1 MKHEELEK
9 YCKLIH
15 HISGKEIVE
24 KEEVSNNVVSD
35 YYSKSAFFYK
45 KFHSKEGAMHLP
57 ISFSNKDSHT
67 SKLLYQAD
75 SIHNTIQEHGFSKV
89 LELGCGMGFNST
101 YLAEKNPN
109 VKFTGVDLTPNNIKE
124 AQNNAKELSNITFR
138 QMDFDNMA
146 DLEDQYD
153 VIFAVET
160 LCHSTDVAQVIA
172 NISRR
177 LSSNGKI
184 IIYDGYVRPD
194 AVPLTD
200 TFEKQAYQLLS
211 WGFAMTEFQ
220 DLGALQSSSKLE
232 HLKIEEVKDYSE
244 NVLPNY
250 KAFQRGAIKAFK
262 YPRILKLLLNMKL
275 ISMAL
280 IKQMSAGLFGP
291 YLIQKGYLGYY
302 KLVISKK

>member
-124 AQNNAKELSNITFR
+124 AQNNAKELSNNTFR
-138 QMDFDNMA
+138 QMDLVNLA
-146 DLEDQYD
+146 DLEDKYD
-153 VIFAVET
+153 IILAVEN
-160 LCHSTDVAQVIA
+160 LFHSHYLVQVIA
-172 NISRR
+172 KISRR
-177 LSSNGKI
+177 LNYYGKI
-184 IIYDGYVRPD
+184 YIYYCYVRFD
-194 AVPLTD
+194 SVRITY
-200 TFEKQAYQLLS
+200 TF
-211 WGFAMTEFQ
+211 
-220 DLGALQSSSKLE
+220 
-232 HLKIEEVKDYSE
+232 
-244 NVLPNY
+244 
-250 KAFQRGAIKAFK
+250 
-262 YPRILKLLLNMKL
+262 
-275 ISMAL
+275 
-280 IKQMSAGLFGP
+280 
-291 YLIQKGYLGYY
+291 
-302 KLVISKK
+302 